1 MGVHVAFQGEFGA
14 YSEEAVRCLVPDG
27 MPVPCP
33 SFEDVFDR
41 LTGHG
46 VDLAVVPIEN
56 SRFGSVAVNYDLLAE
71 HDVHIRAELPLR
83 ICHQLLALPGTQ
95 LADVHTVRSHPQALG
110 QSMAW
115 MRSQLPNVHIVADYD
130 TAGAAKR
137 LRDEGRKGEA
147 AIASRRAADVYGLDI
162 LASDLEADATNTTRF
177 LLLARGSAG
186 EGVHADRPGK
196 TSLVF
201 TLPLTAP
208 GALYRALAAF
218 AHRDVD
224 LHRIESRP
232 RAGKP
237 GHYRFFVDV
246 AGYATDLPLQRALRH
261 LDEMADTLRVL
272 GSYPA
277 TPWMP

>member
-1 MGVHVAFQGEFGA
+1 MDVRVAFQGEFGA
-14 YSEEAVRCLVPDG
+14 YSEEAVRCLVPG
-27 MPVPCP
+27 GLPVPCP

-41 LTGHG
+41 LANESVG
-46 VDLAVVPIEN
+46 LAVIPIEN

-71 HDVHIRAELPLR
+71 HDVHIRAEFPLR
-83 ICHQLLALPGTQ
+83 ICHQLLALPGTT
-95 LADVHTVRSHPQALG
+95 LADLHTVRSHPQALG

-115 MRSQLPNVHIVADYD
+115 MRSRLPHVKIVADYD

-137 LRDEGRKGEA
+137 VRDEARSGEA
-147 AIASRRAADVYGLDI
+147 AIASRRAAEVYGLDI

-177 LLLARGSAG
+177 LLLSRGKAEAG
-186 EGVHADRPGK
+186 TQEERPGK

-232 RAGKP
+232 RAGRP
-237 GHYRFFVDV
+237 GQYRFFVDV
-246 AGYATDLPLQRALRH
+246 AGYASDLPLQRALRH

>member
-1 MGVHVAFQGEFGA
+1 VI
-14 YSEEAVRCLVPDG
+14 
-27 MPVPCP
+27 
-33 SFEDVFDR
+33 
-41 LTGHG
+41 
-46 VDLAVVPIEN
+46 PIEN

-71 HDVHIRAELPLR
+71 HNVHIQAELPLR
-83 ICHQLLALPGTQ
+83 ICHQLVALPGTT
-95 LADVHTVRSHPQALG
+95 LADLHTIRSHPQALG
-110 QSMAW
+110 QSMGW
-115 MRSQLPNVHIVADYD
+115 IRSHLADVQIVADYD

-137 LRDEGRKGEA
+137 LRDEQRGGEA
-147 AIASRRAADVYGLDI
+147 AIASRRAAEVYGLDI

-177 LLLARGSAG
+177 LLLARGAAPEQVPGSRA
-186 EGVHADRPGK
+186 GK

-201 TLPLTAP
+201 TLPLAAP

-237 GHYRFFVDV
+237 GQYRFFVDV
-246 AGYATDLPLQRALRH
+246 AGYASEVPLQRALRH
-261 LDEMADTLRVL
+261 LDEMADTLQVL